1 MSELI
6 VQGKRYPCRGILLDK
21 DGTLLDFIQLWGPW
35 ARSILDMM
43 EQHLVLSGTGF
54 TVEKD
59 SVLGTIHDREGRVIG
74 YDPSGP
80 LAMGTVDE
88 STGVLAW
95 QLYAAGV
102 PWNEAVRLVRDFN
115 KTAMAD
121 IRRHRAAKVFP
132 GLRTLLEQSRRA
144 GVKLAVVTSD
154 STEAAQEHLEWMGLT
169 SYFDEVIGHD
179 RVTYGKPDPEMAEKA
194 CTLLGLPPSDVVVIG
209 DSNGDMQ
216 MGKRA
221 GVRLAIGF
229 ATEPERSAHLLDAD
243 MVIRAYEELEVRETW
258 TK

>member
-43 EQHLVLSGTGF
+43 EQHLALAGTGF
-54 TVEKD
+54 TVEK
-59 SVLGTIHDREGRVIG
+59 SNVLGTVHDRQGHVIG
-74 YDPSGP
+74 YDPAGP

-102 PWNEAVRLVRDFN
+102 PWNEAVWLVRDFN
-115 KTAMAD
+115 NTAMAD
-121 IRRHRAAKVFP
+121 IRRHRAVKGFP
-132 GLRTLLEQSRRA
+132 GLRALLEQSRRA

-194 CTLLGLPPSDVVVIG
+194 CTLLGLSPSDVVVIG
-209 DSNGDMQ
+209 DSNGDME

-221 GVRLAIGF
+221 GVGLSIGF
-229 ATEPERSAHLLDAD
+229 APQPERSDHLLDAD
-243 MVIRAYEELEVRETW
+243 IVIRTYEELEVRQTW

>member
-6 VQGKRYPCRGILLDK
+6 VQGMQYPCRGILFDK

-43 EQHLVLSGTGF
+43 EQHLAVAGAGF
-54 TVEKD
+54 TMEKGN
-59 SVLGTIHDREGRVIG
+59 VLGTVHDQEGRVIG

-95 QLYAAGV
+95 QLYTAGI
-102 PWNEAVRLVRDFN
+102 PWNEAVQLVREFN

-121 IRRHRAAKVFP
+121 VRRQRAAKVFS

-144 GVKLAVVTSD
+144 GMKLAVVTSD

-169 SYFDEVIGHD
+169 SYFDVIIGHD

-194 CTLLGLPPSDVVVIG
+194 CELLGLSPMDVVVIG

-229 ATEPERSAHLLDAD
+229 APEPERSRHLLDAD
-243 MVIRAYEELEVRETW
+243 KVVRGYEELEVRRA
-258 TK
+258 

>member
-1 MSELI
+1 MSVLI
-6 VQGKRYPCRGILLDK
+6 VQGKRYPCRGILFDK
-21 DGTLLDFIQLWGPW
+21 DGTLLDFLQLWGPW

-43 EQHLVLSGTGF
+43 EQHLVVAGAGF
-54 TVEKD
+54 TMEKGD
-59 SVLGTIHDREGRVIG
+59 ILGTVHDQEGRVIG

-95 QLYAAGV
+95 QLYTAGI
-102 PWNEAVRLVRDFN
+102 PWNEAVRLVREFN

-121 IRRHRAAKVFP
+121 VRRHRAVKVFP
-132 GLRTLLEQSRRA
+132 GLRTLLEQSQHA
-144 GVKLAVVTSD
+144 GIKLAVVTSD

-169 SYFDEVIGHD
+169 PYFDAIVGHD
-179 RVTYGKPDPEMAEKA
+179 RVTYGKPDPEMTEKA
-194 CTLLGLPPSDVVVIG
+194 CALLGLSPADVVVIG

-221 GVRLAIGF
+221 GVQLAIGF
-229 ATEPERSAHLLDAD
+229 APELERSRHLLDAD
-243 MVIRAYEELEVRETW
+243 KVVRGYEELEVCRA
-258 TK
+258 

>member
-6 VQGKRYPCRGILLDK
+6 VQGMRYPCRGILFDK

-43 EQHLVLSGTGF
+43 EQHLAVAGAGF
-54 TVEKD
+54 TMEKGD
-59 SVLGTIHDREGRVIG
+59 VLGTVHDQEGRVIG

-95 QLYAAGV
+95 QLYTAGI
-102 PWNEAVRLVRDFN
+102 PWNEAVQLVREFN

-121 IRRHRAAKVFP
+121 VRRQRAAKVFP

-144 GVKLAVVTSD
+144 GMKLAVVTSD

-169 SYFDEVIGHD
+169 PYFDVIIGHD

-194 CTLLGLPPSDVVVIG
+194 CELLGLSPLDVVVIG

-229 ATEPERSAHLLDAD
+229 APEPERSRHLLDAD
-243 MVIRAYEELEVRETW
+243 KVVRGYEELEVRRA
-258 TK
+258 